1 MMVLL
6 DADVQLD
13 RKLLETEVESLPC
26 HLSIGLQ
33 DLVYFGTWN
42 VSKTSMPIL

>member
-1 MMVLL
+1 MVLL
-6 DADVQLD
+6 DADGQLD
-13 RKLLETEVESLPC
+13 RKLLETEVESTPC

-33 DLVYFGTWN
+33 DLGYFGTWN